1 MSTKKNDELVTL
13 LKKAPDDELVFLII
27 FLHKNRA
34 SLKREKY
41 INMLEERN
49 YSDMRNYVIE
59 QIFRYKSQNID
70 FFRENKNIYKFKLKL
85 YKNYLDKIKDN
96 ELILYN
102 LIINSPINNTI
113 EDEEKSLFISL
124 SLDIL
129 NNQQDI
135 LREALIKI
143 DRLKNK
149 VTLDLKTYINDVNFI
164 QWISNDIVKEAE
176 LEATKDGKI
185 THKSFNTFIT
195 DKIDYPTSLKIFKD
209 NFFFINNKSSLIIY
223 LSINKIESPIE
234 YKAYINQ
241 VKKSW
246 QQKNYLASKAKDNHI
261 KLNKKTMDNLEKLSL
276 LKGKK
281 QELILS
287 EIIKQELE
295 EAEKE
300 NKENA

>member
-27 FLHKNRA
+27 FLYKNRA

-41 INMLEERN
+41 INMLEERS
-49 YSDMRNYVIE
+49 YSDIRNYVIE

-102 LIINSPINNTI
+102 LMIDSPINNTI

-129 NNQQDI
+129 NNKQDI

-176 LEATKDGKI
+176 LKTTKDGKI
-185 THKSFNTFIT
+185 YLESFNKVIIDIT
-195 DKIDYPTSLKIFKD
+195 NNPTLKLFKD

-223 LSINKIESPIE
+223 LSIKKIESPIE

-241 VKKSW
+241 VKKAW

-261 KLNKKTMDNLEKLSL
+261 KLNKKTMDNLEKLSS

-281 QELILS
+281 KELLLS
-287 EIIKQELE
+287 EIIKLELE
-295 EAEKE
+295 KVEEE
-300 NKENA
+300 NKAKA